1 MTTFVYGTN
10 GNDELSLQQASVS
23 SGTLVGGRGNDTYII
38 RHGNLAQIVE
48 LAGEGTDVIRTEVSY
63 VMDANVENMVLT
75 GGFVINGTGNALA
88 NTITGNNTDNTLDGG
103 AGVDVLIGGLG
114 NDTYIVDL
122 LASGTKA
129 VKLEDKITEAKNGGI
144 DTLVLRSSALGLT
157 QAATVTLAAELEN
170 LDASGTGSN
179 LLNLTGN
186 AAANILIGNVAGNTL
201 DGGKGADQMHGG
213 RGDDV
218 YIFDEAGDTAH
229 ELADE
234 GNDLIRIAYANTN
247 KTTPIVIDLN
257 DHVHVEGVT
266 IAGTGLFNIIGTDNG
281 NTMTGNASIN
291 TITGGAGNDV
301 IDGGAGAD
309 HMVGGDGDDTYFV
322 DNAGDVIVD
331 TAGTDE
337 VRASISY
344 TLGAGLENLTLLGT
358 AAINA
363 TGNAEDNF
371 IMGNA
376 GNNTLDG
383 GEGEDMMAGGKGNDT
398 YIIDNF
404 YDIVWELA
412 GEGIDTIRT
421 HMDYMLQAHFENLEF
436 TGTDNVAGLGN
447 ELANTITGNS
457 GNNVLDGGDGV
468 DVLIGGLG
476 DDTYH
481 VDLLTSGTKAVVLQ
495 DKIVEAKDAGID
507 TLYVRGVIL
516 GLTQAATVTLAAN
529 LENLDITGTGP
540 ALLNLLGNADANTMV
555 GNEANN
561 TIDGG
566 KGADEM
572 HGGLGDD
579 VYIFDD
585 IGDRAVEY
593 AVQGND
599 LIRINYAN
607 ASKTAAIVIDMNDH
621 ANVEAVTIAGTG
633 LFNIVGTDNGNT
645 MTGNASVNTITGG
658 AGNDVIDGGAGADRM
673 EGGDGDDTYFVD
685 NVGDVIVDT
694 SGTDEVRASVSY
706 TLAAGLENLTL
717 TGTGAINATG
727 NAFDNTI
734 IGNAGNNTLDGGAGA
749 DRLIGGK
756 GNDTYIVDN
765 YFDTLIEQAG
775 EGTDTVRTHL
785 NYVLGDHLEN
795 LVLTGTDNVVGYG
808 NELVNT
814 ITGNAGNNTL
824 DGGGGVDAL
833 IGGSGD
839 DTYVVDLLSSGGKTI
854 KLEDKITEAK
864 NGGTDT
870 LQLRLASGFSL
881 TTAATLTLQNEIENL
896 DASGTGTALLNL
908 KGNAAGNVIT
918 GNEAANVI
926 DGLAGNDFLFGGD
939 GNDTLL
945 GGAGNDQLFGQSG
958 ADVLTGGAGRDRF
971 FYENPS
977 DSNMVQMDRITDF
990 NVNEDR
996 ITLKD
1001 ASGYIVDTGVAYV
1014 YQNNIASTI
1023 NHIQSNAADNQIYFF
1038 TDGTNGYIYANGN
1051 ATGLAGYDGLLIR
1064 LDGRTAPIGVDAIEQ
1079 AVVFEIEGARAEFNL
1094 GDTVI
1099 GSLSAFGDVDEFV
1112 IEVTS
1117 GGQMTLAFDAP
1128 TNFMPSQPA
1137 YKVSVLT
1144 EDGGVIMEWTAG
1156 GDRTFT
1162 MPVVDGKY
1170 VVRVEGAQPARF
1182 SSEEYSFT
1190 ATQVAHNVDDLGD
1203 VVTGTISVPGQVT
1216 SHLYEFSAGQLY
1228 TFNASPVGASLDLKI
1243 RIFDPTG
1250 REVFVQDDTSY
1261 YKVGYGDVLRM
1272 DPNGGFIAPVSGEY
1286 IVTVEAIKTPDN
1298 PIKDGIT
1305 NTASNEV
1312 TYSGII
1318 HTGQYH
1324 LTVDEVDLE
1333 DMAANIIQGPRWG
1346 SGDEED
1352 RGTPVTINF
1361 SFDGA
1366 LSSEMQAAGSSLSF
1380 LQMNSFKSFT
1390 AAQQQVVRGIL
1401 AEISEVAGI
1410 TFNEVGA
1417 GEGDLNFGWMK
1428 STQGDD
1434 GTAILFNESGQATF
1448 YFDDIPS
1455 AQFEISSAFVA
1466 MIYTGSSVNS
1476 LNLGSG
1482 EMKFVLVHEILHALG
1497 LQHSGVYNSGYG
1509 PQTSVQEGMDSNA
1522 YTLMSYLGKL
1532 DSALDPATPQL
1543 LDVIALQTLYG
1554 APASAHAGDTVYS
1567 FNSKTT
1573 EYLQS
1578 IVDTGGNDTI
1588 DASGQTLNS
1597 VIHLEAGT
1605 FSSIGIIGKIS
1616 DVSAADLAKATTP
1629 GEFLDQAR
1637 YNISIAPG
1645 SVIENAIGGSGNDY
1659 ISGNSARNILLGGAG
1674 NDVLRGEDGDDI
1686 LAGGLDA
1693 DILFGGDGADH
1704 FVFDSLRGVDT
1715 VMDFDASEGDVL
1727 EIGYVLSGFDALDDD
1742 ISDFVMFIE
1751 DGDNTLVDIRADGT
1765 GDWTHLATLVN
1776 VTGLSVQQ
1784 MLDDGNLNVNP
1795 LAI

>member
-1 MTTFVYGTN
+1 MATIIYGTN
-10 GNDELSLQQASVS
+10 GNDTLQLMSAG
-23 SGTLVGGRGNDTYII
+23 SGTLVGARGNDTYII
-38 RHGNLAQIVE
+38 RFGDDVEIVE

-63 VMDANVENMVLT
+63 VMDDNVENMFLT
-75 GGFVINGTGNALA
+75 GGFVINGTGNASA
-88 NTITGNNTDNTLDGG
+88 NTITGNYADNTLDGG
-103 AGVDVLIGGLG
+103 AGADVLIGGLG

-157 QAATVTLAAELEN
+157 QAATVTLAAEIEN
-170 LDASGTGSN
+170 LDASGTGTN

-186 AAANILIGNVAGNTL
+186 AAANMLIGNDASNTL

-213 RGDDV
+213 DGDDV
-218 YIFDEAGDTAH
+218 YIFDDAGDRAH

-234 GNDLIRIAYANTN
+234 GNDLIRITYANTN

-257 DHVHVEGVT
+257 DHVHIEGVT

-281 NTMTGNASIN
+281 STMTGNASVN

-309 HMVGGDGDDTYFV
+309 YMEGGAGDDTYFV
-322 DNAGDVIVD
+322 DNVGDVIVD

-337 VRASISY
+337 VRSSLSY

-363 TGNAEDNF
+363 TGNAQENF
-371 IMGNA
+371 LIGNT

-383 GEGEDMMAGGKGNDT
+383 GAGADMMAGGKGNDT

-404 YDIVWELA
+404 FDIVWEQA
-412 GEGIDTIRT
+412 GEGTDTIRT

-436 TGTDNVAGLGN
+436 TGTYNVSGLGN

-457 GNNVLDGGDGV
+457 GNNTLDGGDGV

-481 VDLLTSGTKAVVLQ
+481 VDLLTSGTKAVVLE
-495 DKIVEAKDAGID
+495 DKIIEAKNAGVD

-529 LENLDITGTGP
+529 IENLDISGTGP
-540 ALLNLLGNADANTMV
+540 AQLNLLGNADANTMV
-555 GNEANN
+555 GNSANN
-561 TIDGG
+561 TLDGG

-572 HGGLGDD
+572 RGGLGDD

-585 IGDRAVEY
+585 IGDTAVEISG
-593 AVQGND
+593 QGND

-607 ASKTAAIVIDMNDH
+607 TSKTEATWILMDSH
-621 ANVEAVTIAGTG
+621 ANVEGITIAGTG
-633 LFNIVGTDNGNT
+633 LFNIGGTDAGNT
-645 MTGNASVNTITGG
+645 MTGNASVNTILGG
-658 AGNDVIDGGAGADRM
+658 AGNDVLDGGAGADYL
-673 EGGDGDDTYFVD
+673 EGRDGDDTYFVD

-694 SGTDEVRASVSY
+694 SGTDDVHASVSY

-717 TGTGAINATG
+717 TGTGAINGTG
-727 NAFDNTI
+727 NASDNTI
-734 IGNAGNNTLDGGAGA
+734 VGNAGNNSLDGGAGA

-756 GNDTYIVDN
+756 GNDTYVVDN
-765 YFDTLIEQAG
+765 YFDTVIEQAG

-785 NYVLGDHLEN
+785 NYVMGDHFEN
-795 LVLTGTDNVVGYG
+795 LVLTGTDNVVGFG

-814 ITGNAGNNTL
+814 ITGNSGNNTL
-824 DGGGGVDAL
+824 DGSFGVDAL
-833 IGGSGD
+833 IGGLGD
-839 DTYVVDLLSSGGKTI
+839 DTYVVDLLSSGGKTV

-870 LQLRLASGFSL
+870 LQLRLGAGFSL

-896 DASGTGTALLNL
+896 DASDTGTALLNL
-908 KGNAAGNVIT
+908 KGNAAANVIT
-918 GNEAANVI
+918 GNAAANVI
-926 DGLAGNDFLFGGD
+926 DGLAGNDILFGGD

-958 ADVLTGGAGRDRF
+958 ADVMTGGAGRDRY
-971 FYENPS
+971 FYES
-977 DSNMVQMDRITDF
+977 GGDSNLAEMDRITDF
-990 NVNEDR
+990 NITDDR

-1001 ASGYIVDTGVAYV
+1001 GAGYNIHTGVAYA
-1014 YQNNIASTI
+1014 YQGSVAATVSY
-1023 NHIQSNAADNQIYFF
+1023 IQLNEADDQIYFF
-1038 TDGTNGYIYANGN
+1038 TDGTNGYVYVHGNGN
-1051 ATGLAGYDGLLIR
+1051 GAVGYDGMLVR
-1064 LDGRTAPIGVDAIEQ
+1064 LDGRTAPIGFDAVEQ
-1079 AVVFEIEGARAEFNL
+1079 AIVFETEGARATFNP
-1094 GDTVI
+1094 GDTVL

-1112 IEVTS
+1112 VDTGDS
-1117 GGQMTLAFDAP
+1117 GQLTINFNAP

-1144 EDGGVIMEWTAG
+1144 LDGGVIMEWTTG

-1162 MPVVDGKY
+1162 LPVENSQY
-1170 VVRVEGAQPARF
+1170 VVRVEGYQSSRF
-1182 SSEEYSFT
+1182 SAEEYSFT
-1190 ATQVAHNVDDLGD
+1190 TSLREHAEEEIGD
-1203 VVTGTISVPGQVT
+1203 TVTGVISTPGQVN
-1216 SHLYEFSAGQLY
+1216 SYSYEFSAGQLY
-1228 TFNASPVGASLDLKI
+1228 TFNLSPVGASLDLKI

-1250 REVFVQDDTSY
+1250 REVFVKDDTNY
-1261 YKVGYGDVLRM
+1261 YQIGEGDVLRL
-1272 DPNGGFIAPVSGEY
+1272 DPNGGFIAPVSGDY
-1286 IVTVEAIKTPDN
+1286 TVTVEAVYTPDN
-1298 PIKDGIT
+1298 PIKDEIT
-1305 NTASNEV
+1305 NTSGNEV
-1312 TYSGII
+1312 VYSGMSQ
-1318 HTGQYH
+1318 TGNYH
-1324 LTVDEVDLE
+1324 LTIDEMDLE
-1333 DMAANIIQGPRWG
+1333 DMAANIIQGPRWE
-1346 SGDEED
+1346 SGAEED
-1352 RGTPVTINF
+1352 RGTPVTINY
-1361 SFDGA
+1361 SFDSG
-1366 LSSEMQAAGSSLSF
+1366 LSSEMVANGGSLSF

-1401 AEISEVAGI
+1401 AEISQVAGI

-1428 STQGDD
+1428 SNMGDD
-1434 GTAILFNESGQATF
+1434 GTVILFDESGYARF
-1448 YFDDIPS
+1448 AFDDSPY

-1466 MIYTGSSVNS
+1466 MIYEGSNVNS
-1476 LNLGSG
+1476 LKLDSG

-1497 LQHSGVYNSGYG
+1497 LQHSGVYSSGYG
-1509 PQTSVQEGMDSNA
+1509 PQVGVQEGMDSNA
-1522 YTLMSYLGKL
+1522 YSLLSYLGKL

-1554 APASAHAGDTVYS
+1554 APSSANSGDTVYA

-1578 IVDTGGNDTI
+1578 IVDTDGLDTI
-1588 DASGQTLNS
+1588 DASGQTLGS
-1597 VIHLEAGT
+1597 IIHLQGGA

-1616 DVSAADLAKATTP
+1616 DVSAADLAKATVP

-1659 ISGNSARNILLGGAG
+1659 ISGNAANNILKGGAGSDILLGEDG
-1674 NDVLRGEDGDDI
+1674 NDL
-1686 LAGGLDA
+1686 LFGGFGA
-1693 DILFGGDGADH
+1693 DILTGGDGADR
-1704 FVFDSLRGVDT
+1704 FVFDNLDGVDT
-1715 VMDFDASEGDVL
+1715 VTDFEYDDGDVL
-1727 EIGYVLSGFDALDDD
+1727 EIGNLLSGFDEMADN
-1742 ISDFVMFIE
+1742 IADFVRLTE
-1751 DGDNTLVDIRADGT
+1751 NGENTYVDVRVTGT
-1765 GDWTHLATLVN
+1765 GSWTHLATLVD
-1776 VTGLSVQQ
+1776 VTGLGSAQDL
-1784 MLDDGNLNVNP
+1784 LDNGNIGVNTIV
-1795 LAI
+1795 L